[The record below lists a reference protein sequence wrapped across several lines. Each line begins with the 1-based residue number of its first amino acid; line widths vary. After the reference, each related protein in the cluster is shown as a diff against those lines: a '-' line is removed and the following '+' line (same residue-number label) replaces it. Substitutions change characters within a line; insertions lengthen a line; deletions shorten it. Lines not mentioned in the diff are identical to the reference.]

1 MSSAAPNPPERS
13 ATEVVVVFTTVANAE
28 DAQRV
33 ARHLVQQRL
42 AACVQIDA
50 PIRSVYC
57 WKGETQEE
65 TEYRLSAK
73 TTRGRLP
80 ELRHSLEKVH
90 PYDVPE
96 ILALPVIDG
105 NEAYLQWVADEVA

>member
-1 MSSAAPNPPERS
+1 M
-13 ATEVVVVFTTVANAE
+13 VFTTVANVE

-73 TTRGRLP
+73 TTRARLP
-80 ELRHSLEKVH
+80 ELREGLEKVH

-96 ILALPVIDG
+96 ILALSVVDG
-105 NEAYLQWVADEVA
+105 SEAYLEWVAGEVG